1 MTWEGIIPRKRR
13 RTFEQFLRHEDP
25 RIRALA
31 EEMLKLDSAERAIL
45 RAEGVQDNGM
55 SDYFVAEDYEGFGD
69 VDREMEPFDDS
80 HGLPEIPL

>member
-1 MTWEGIIPRKRR
+1 
-13 RTFEQFLRHEDP
+13 
-25 RIRALA
+25 
-31 EEMLKLDSAERAIL
+31 
-45 RAEGVQDNGM
+45 M